1 MDVWDDMER
10 QDQEI
15 VQAQGSRKGE
25 FIMYGDGKT
34 TEVVWAYKKK
44 IMLLDKYNRDRTI
57 WKEEMKTDGWL

>member
-1 MDVWDDMER
+1 MDVCDDMER

-25 FIMYGDGKT
+25 FITYGDGKT

-44 IMLLDKYNRDRTI
+44 IMLLDEYNRDGTI
-57 WKEEMKTDGWL
+57 WKKVMKTDGWL